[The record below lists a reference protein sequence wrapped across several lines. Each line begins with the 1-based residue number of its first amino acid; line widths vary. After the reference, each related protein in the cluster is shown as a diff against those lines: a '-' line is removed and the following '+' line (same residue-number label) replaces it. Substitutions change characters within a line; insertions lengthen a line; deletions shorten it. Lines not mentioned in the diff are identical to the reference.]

1 MQFVITA
8 HDGKNVLDQRMA
20 VRPEHL
26 ANMARLGSHV
36 LCAGGILDGDG
47 KPAGSVLVV
56 DPRQPGPAGGIPGQ
70 RALHPGE
77 GLAGRDGGAHER
89 GDPGRREG
97 RAVTRGKK
105 EETPCASTY

>member
-8 HDGKNVLDQRMA
+8 HDGKNVLEKRMA

-26 ANMARLGSHV
+26 ENMARLGSHV

-56 DPRQPGPAGGIPGQ
+56 DFDSRDRLEEYLASEPYIREKVWQDVTVEPMNVVILGGEKVGQ
-70 RALHPGE
+70 
-77 GLAGRDGGAHER
+77 
-89 GDPGRREG
+89 
-97 RAVTRGKK
+97 
-105 EETPCASTY
+105 